1 MKSLSNKIF
10 GPQDSLSR
18 EELQAYLDGKLSGEA
33 KHRVE
38 EKLASGSYESEALE
52 GLEQDPGALEMLPL
66 KPGFLQAENSSGASS
81 SVYKTLFWIST
92 AVAVLAIVI
101 LFMQAPESS
110 LEKPQII
117 VASDQVQSTPIAET
131 EKEERLIEIENAQP
145 IASAEQITYTKA
157 VKAQPKTLP
166 ADEVKIQPANPVQ
179 PEEVVEHIPAH
190 TPELI
195 ENNPIDP
202 VVISNV
208 KFTYLH
214 DLKVIDYSELY
225 TEGIKKQ
232 EINLSGTP
240 ANVAQKGEKD
250 ELEWE
255 IRTVRI
261 PYETYLKETLG
272 EFKDGRFKNALKQFN
287 IILEH
292 YPDDL
297 NAHFYGGLCYFNLGK
312 FERAISYLD
321 KCINNAFNTFSEEAE
336 WYKAKSLIK
345 LNRKEDAKTLLQ
357 NIVNAKGF
365 YARQAQTM
373 LADL

>member
-10 GPQDSLSR
+10 GPHDALSR
-18 EELQAYLDGKLSGEA
+18 EELQAYFDGKLSGEA

-38 EKLASGSYESEALE
+38 EKLSSGAYEAEAME
-52 GLEQDPGALEMLPL
+52 GLEQHPGALNLLPAT
-66 KPGFLQAENSSGASS
+66 PSFLQTGASSGASS

-92 AVAVLAIVI
+92 AVAVVAIVV
-101 LFMQAPESS
+101 LFMRHPEAPLDAQHVPEKAIPTQENS
-110 LEKPQII
+110 L
-117 VASDQVQSTPIAET
+117 SET
-131 EKEERLIEIENAQP
+131 EKEEQLIEIENAQP
-145 IASAEQITYTKA
+145 IASAEQITYSKA
-157 VKAQPKTLP
+157 VQSQPKTLP
-166 ADEVKIQPANPVQ
+166 ADEVKVNVVEPVKS
-179 PEEVVEHIPAH
+179 EEVVEHVPAH
-190 TPELI
+190 QPDDIDLTGK
-195 ENNPIDP
+195 DP

-250 ELEWE
+250 ELEWDM
-255 IRTVRI
+255 RTVRI

-297 NAHFYGGLCYFNLGK
+297 NAFFYGGLCYFNLGK

-345 LNRKEDAKTLLQ
+345 LNRKEEAKSLLQ
-357 NIVNAKGF
+357 NIVTDKGF
-365 YARQAQTM
+365 YARQAQSL
-373 LADL
+373 LAEL